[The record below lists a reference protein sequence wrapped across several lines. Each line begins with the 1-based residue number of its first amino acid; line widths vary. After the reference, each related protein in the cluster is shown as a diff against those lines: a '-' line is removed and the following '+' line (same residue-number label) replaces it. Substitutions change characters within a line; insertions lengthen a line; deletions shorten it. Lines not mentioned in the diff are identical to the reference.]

1 MKITCSRR
9 DDVLRDQA
17 ADKAFRD
24 RKDSEW
30 SNFSKAQQDVFSG
43 LSRLISSEIGNTPL
57 DLQID
62 VSQGYGSNI
71 NVRVSDENHLHD
83 DNKSL
88 SWKWEVSLDR
98 DGNIKRDSS
107 SWSGLK
113 ATTPEHLEDLR
124 NILDVLTVLN
134 NIDWNQML
142 NVKLP
147 NVSDYVSEEVNPYA
161 GRNFKQELLMADIED
176 AIGADVYLVGSGNKY
191 YRPRATCGYKI
202 ISQSPTQYTVE
213 EVLFQDG
220 NPSVESIYGEGAP
233 SYRIKK
239 DNLIGLLKSPIQKV
253 EV

>member
-1 MKITCSRR
+1 MKITCSKR
-9 DDVLRDQA
+9 DDILRDQV

-24 RKDSEW
+24 RQDSEW
-30 SNFSKAQQDVFSG
+30 SNFSKAQQSVFDE
-43 LSRLISSEIGNTPL
+43 LARLISSEIGDTPL

-62 VSQGYGSNI
+62 VTPGFGSII
-71 NVRVSDENHLHD
+71 NVRVSDENYLHD

-88 SWKWEVSLDR
+88 SWKWEVSLDS

-113 ATTPEHLEDLR
+113 ATTPEHLADLR

-134 NIDWNQML
+134 SIDWDQML

-147 NVSDYVSEEVNPYA
+147 NVSDYVSDEVNPYA
-161 GRNFKQELLMADIED
+161 GRNFKHELFMADIED

-202 ISQSPTQYTVE
+202 ISQSPAQYTVE
-213 EVLFQDG
+213 EVLFQNG
-220 NPSVESIYGEGAP
+220 NPSEESIYGEGAAP
-233 SYRIKK
+233 YRIKK
-239 DNLIGLLKSPIQKV
+239 DKLTEILKSPIQKV